1 MGCHKGDGLKMGNQ
15 KILTIPANENG
26 ISRRRSPIE
35 LHIQGENLYLA
46 GRFHRWQSAVAIGN
60 DLDEMSIRMAVDVT
74 SPDHLN
80 HTDDDAEELLSFR
93 SSSVTPVTGNGNVSL
108 ARGELVT
115 EVGTRPFE
123 MLLETPEGHTPFLG
137 LSFVIRKDELGS
149 GWKELVTGGS
159 GAGGI
164 DAERLLDPW
173 SVVISTSVAAA

>member
-1 MGCHKGDGLKMGNQ
+1 MGNH
-15 KILTIPANENG
+15 KVLINLANASS

-35 LHIQGENLYLA
+35 LRIHGENLFLS
-46 GRFHRWQSAVAIGN
+46 GRFHRWQSAVALGD
-60 DLDEMSIRMAVDVT
+60 DLDELSVRMAVDVT

-80 HTDDDAEELLSFR
+80 HFNDTANELLSFR
-93 SSSVTPVTGNGNVSL
+93 SSNVTPVVGNSNVSM

-115 EVGTRPFE
+115 QAGTRPFE

-137 LSFVIRKDELGS
+137 LSFVIRKDELGAS
-149 GWKELVTGGS
+149 WKELVTGGS

-173 SVVISTSVAAA
+173 SVVINPAIAAA